1 MRSYALR
8 TGDGVI
14 LFDPIAPPDEL
25 TADGDVQV
33 VLTAEWHSRDAT
45 EAQGALRRALG

>member
-1 MRSYALR
+1 VRSYALC
-8 TGDGVI
+8 TEDGVI
-14 LFDPIAPPDEL
+14 LFDPIGPSDEL
-25 TADGDVQV
+25 TTDSDMRV